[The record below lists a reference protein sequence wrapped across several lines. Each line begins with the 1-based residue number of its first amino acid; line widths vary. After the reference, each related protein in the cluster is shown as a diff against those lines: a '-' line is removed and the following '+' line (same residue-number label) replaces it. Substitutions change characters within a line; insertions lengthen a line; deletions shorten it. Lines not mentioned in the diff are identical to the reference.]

1 MLKLSTLL
9 GIFTVMFAY
18 GLAPLGAQEMGS
30 TAAGEAYAKQFCIEC
45 HGISEKVE
53 MSPNLTA
60 PSFKEIA
67 DTPGMTRQ
75 ALLVWFRTPHPT
87 MPNLVLEMQNEE
99 DVIAYILSVKKINE

>member
-1 MLKLSTLL
+1 MLKISVLL
-9 GIFTVMFAY
+9 VVFAVVF
-18 GLAPLGAQEMGS
+18 LFPIAPSGAQEMGS
-30 TAAGEAYAKQFCIEC
+30 PAAGEAYAKRICIEC
-45 HGISEKVE
+45 HGISDKVE

-67 DTPGMTRQ
+67 DTRGMTRQ

-99 DVIAYILSVKKINE
+99 DIIAYILSLKKTDE